1 MTSLATFFRCS
12 IRVGIYPKASSTTI
26 RPISTSPALNYP
38 TKKRR
43 KRHPFFWLQDQH
55 RKYYDEQLT
64 PENEAFFQDFLR
76 DKYPINNS
84 SSPLRDEPW
93 NLNEKFSEGIARTGL
108 IGKKLGQ
115 FPMWKKTGERVLTT
129 CLQISDNHVVRYHPP
144 EVFAKLGRP
153 IDRKRFAGLGCIV
166 VGADSKDPR
175 LFTAEY
181 NGLFEE
187 GGVMPK
193 QKLSRF
199 FINHEARIE
208 PGTPLFVSHF
218 RPGMFVDVYGK
229 TVEWG
234 LQGLRKRHQMK
245 LGGKTHGV
253 TKNHNRIG
261 SIGRGRQHCGPL
273 KGRRMAGHE
282 GGERRIVPGL
292 MVWRINT
299 KYNLIYVMGPAVPG
313 SLGSYVNIMDSRLHK
328 KAPTAANPPPFPTI
342 TAEEHEKL
350 DVELYHEDIHKP
362 SDPSIIFEV
371 TEAERKAA
379 ALLARQMGKAKTA
392 QKIR

>member
-1 MTSLATFFRCS
+1 MTSLATALRCS
-12 IRVGIYPKASSTTI
+12 LAASFSPRANCSSI
-26 RPISTSPALNYP
+26 RPISTSVALCYP

-43 KRHPFFWLQDQH
+43 KRHPFFWLQDKD
-55 RKYYDEQLT
+55 RTYYDEQLT
-64 PENEAFFQDFLR
+64 PENEAFFQTFLK
-76 DKYPINNS
+76 DKYPINNC

-93 NLNEKFSEGIARTGL
+93 TLNEKFADGMARTGL

-115 FPMWKKTGERVLTT
+115 FPMWKKSGERVLTT
-129 CLQISDNHVVRYHPP
+129 CIQISDNHVIRYHPP

-153 IDRKRFAGLGCIV
+153 IDRVRHKGMGCLIV
-166 VGADSKDPR
+166 GSDSKDPR

-181 NGLFEE
+181 NGLFED

-199 FINHEARIE
+199 FISHEARIE
-208 PGTPLFVSHF
+208 PGTPLFASHF
-218 RPGMFVDVYGK
+218 RPGMYVDVYGK
-229 TVEWG
+229 TIEWG
-234 LQGLRKRHQMK
+234 LQGLRKMHQMK
-245 LGGKTHGV
+245 LGRKTHGA

-273 KGRRMAGHE
+273 KGKRMAGHE
-282 GGERRIVPGL
+282 GGERCIQPGL
-292 MVWRINT
+292 MIWRVNP
-299 KYNLIYVMGPAVPG
+299 KYNLLYVMGPSVPG
-313 SLGSYVNIMDSRLHK
+313 LPGSYVNVMDSRLAK
-328 KAPTAANPPPFPTI
+328 KAPTSENPPPFPTV
-342 TAEEHEKL
+342 TAEEHAML
-350 DVELYHEDIHKP
+350 DVELYHEGIHKA
-362 SDPSIIFEV
+362 SEPSIIFEI